1 MNQKIAAK
9 VLQKSSINNKD
20 IEDMI
25 KREIKFSKYFRHPNI
40 IRLYDVIETNSEIIL
55 IMEYASG
62 GELFNMIC
70 RGKVKLY

>member
-1 MNQKIAAK
+1 
-9 VLQKSSINNKD
+9 
-20 IEDMI
+20 MI

-40 IRLYDVIETNSEIIL
+40 IRFYDVIETNSEIIL

-70 RGKVKLY
+70 RGKVKYLLI